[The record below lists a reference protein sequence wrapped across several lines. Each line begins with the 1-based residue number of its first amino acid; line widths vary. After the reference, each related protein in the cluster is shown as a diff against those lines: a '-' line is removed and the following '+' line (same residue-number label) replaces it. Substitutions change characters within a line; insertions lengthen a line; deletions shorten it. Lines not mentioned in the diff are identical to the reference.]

1 MNSFGA
7 KPVNENWFNETLYP
21 TYCQS
26 FKIDKVLAKQKTL
39 FQDLMVFENQE
50 FGRILVLDGAIQLTT
65 RDEFIY
71 HEMMSHVPI
80 IAHGKVKKVLIIGG
94 GDGGIAREVLKHP
107 GIESVTMVEIDKGVV
122 EASQEFFPEICIGV
136 FDHPKFTLLIEDGV
150 KFVKSKTAEY
160 DVIITDSNDPIGP
173 AKVLFTDTFY
183 GACKNALKKD
193 GILVT
198 QNGDFFMQPHEYK
211 DTYKHLKFLFE
222 DATFF
227 LANVPTYIG
236 SYMTLGYA
244 SENSNYRKLSL
255 DVIETRIQADK
266 LKTRYYN
273 AAMHQACF
281 MLPQCLIESLE

>member
-1 MNSFGA
+1 MNDI
-7 KPVNENWFNETLYP
+7 WLNETLYK

-26 FKIDKVLAKQKTL
+26 FKVDKILDQHKTL
-39 FQDLMVFENQE
+39 YQDLVVFENQE
-50 FGRILVLDGAIQLTT
+50 FGRVLVLDGAIQLTT

-80 IAHGKVKKVLIIGG
+80 IAHGNVKDVLIIGG

-107 GIESVTMVEIDKGVV
+107 GIESVTLVDIDAGVV
-122 EASQEFFPEICIGV
+122 EASKKYFPEVCKGV
-136 FDHPKFTLLIEDGV
+136 FDHPKFKLLIEDGI
-150 KFVKSKTAEY
+150 KFVQNQTQAY

-183 GACKNALKKD
+183 GSCKKALRKN

-211 DTYKHLKFLFE
+211 DTYRHLKFLFK
-222 DATFF
+222 DAAFF

-244 SENSNYRKLSL
+244 SEDPSYRELPL
-255 DVIETRIQADK
+255 EVIQNRIEQDG

-273 AAMHQACF
+273 AKMHQASF
-281 MLPQCLIESLE
+281 VLPQFLIDSLE

>member
-1 MNSFGA
+1 MN
-7 KPVNENWFNETLYP
+7 NIWLHETLYK

-26 FKIDKVLAKQKTL
+26 FQVDTILEQHKTL
-39 FQDLMVFENQE
+39 FQDLLVFENQE
-50 FGRILVLDGAIQLTT
+50 FGRVLVLDGAIQLTT

-80 IAHGKVKKVLIIGG
+80 ISHGNVKDVLIIGG

-107 GIESVTMVEIDKGVV
+107 GIQSVTLVEIDEGVV
-122 EASQEFFPEICIGV
+122 TASKRYFPQVCQGV
-136 FDHPKFTLLIEDGV
+136 FEHPKFKLLIEDGV
-150 KFVKSKTAEY
+150 KFVQAQKQAY

-183 GACKNALKKD
+183 GSCKQALRKD

-211 DTYKHLKFLFE
+211 DTYRHLQFLFK

-244 SENSNYRKLSL
+244 SDQTSYRELSVATL
-255 DVIETRIQADK
+255 QERIAK
-266 LKTRYYN
+266 ANLKTRYYN
-273 AAMHQACF
+273 AKMHQASF
-281 MLPQCLIESLE
+281 VLPQFLLESLE

>member
-1 MNSFGA
+1 MND
-7 KPVNENWFNETLYP
+7 KWFHESLYQ

-26 FKIDKVLAKQKTL
+26 FKIDRVLSEKKTL

-50 FGRILVLDGAIQLTT
+50 FGRILILDGAVQLTT

-80 IAHGKVKKVLIIGG
+80 FAHGNVKKVLIIGG

-107 GIESVTMVEIDKGVV
+107 EIESVTLVEIDQGVV
-122 EASQEFFPEICIGV
+122 DASKEFFPEVCKGV
-136 FDHPKFTLLIEDGV
+136 FEHPKFTLLIEDGI
-150 KFVKSKTAEY
+150 KFVQSKTSEY

-183 GACKNALKKD
+183 GYCKNALKPN

-211 DTYKHLKFLFE
+211 DTYQHLNYLFE

-244 SENSNYRKLSL
+244 SDNPNYRHLSQDIL
-255 DVIETRIQADK
+255 QQRFIKAGF
-266 LKTRYYN
+266 KTRYYN
-273 AAMHQACF
+273 PAMHHASF
-281 MLPQCLIESLE
+281 VLPQFLLESLK